1 VDRYIPEGELLEALA
16 EAAHLEYCQEMLER
30 GHAWNGSPEYLTN
43 HPVLTRFAGRRPTLD
58 TLPALIDFQSLSD
71 HLKEQNRAE
80 ARDLPEK
87 LAALGYVLL
96 QDVPAGAPSVTV
108 DPTDPRVE
116 LLAIREHVRWVARK
130 VKTGWRYG
138 DPRDND
144 KKLHPCIRPW
154 EDLSEDERVKDR
166 LLVLHLPEIV
176 AEAGMTLALLDDLGP
191 LRIGVTGH
199 RALAETGLVTAGIEA
214 ALARIEASH
223 PGRSLVVV
231 SALAEGADR
240 LVVRAV
246 LKRGG
251 SRLEAILPL
260 PKFDFLNDFETP
272 DSKEDF
278 LRLIARADYVT
289 GLPACATREEAY
301 AAANERLLDG
311 VDVLVAV
318 WDGKGAQGDAGTAE
332 MVARARARRL
342 PLAWV
347 HAGNRKTHTMKPTT
361 LRDQGSVTYENL

>member
-1 VDRYIPEGELLEALA
+1 
-16 EAAHLEYCQEMLER
+16 
-30 GHAWNGSPEYLTN
+30 
-43 HPVLTRFAGRRPTLD
+43 
-58 TLPALIDFQSLSD
+58 
-71 HLKEQNRAE
+71 
-80 ARDLPEK
+80 
-87 LAALGYVLL
+87 
-96 QDVPAGAPSVTV
+96 
-108 DPTDPRVE
+108 VE

-199 RALAETGLVTAGIEA
+199 RALAETGLVTAGIGA
-214 ALARIEASH
+214 ALARVEASH

-240 LVVRAV
+240 LVAEAV
-246 LKRGG
+246 LRRPN
-251 SRLEAILPL
+251 SRLEAVLPL
-260 PKFDFLNDFETP
+260 PKFDLLNDFETP
-272 DSKEDF
+272 ESKEEF
-278 LRLIARADYVT
+278 LRFLARTDEVVE
-289 GLPACATREEAY
+289 LPACASREEAY
-301 AAANERLLDG
+301 AAANDRLLDG
-311 VDVLVAV
+311 IDVLVAV
-318 WDGKGAQGDAGTAE
+318 WDGETAQGDAGTAE
-332 MVARARARRL
+332 VVARARALRL

-347 HAGNRKTHTMKPTT
+347 HAGNRKPDTMEPTS
-361 LRDQGSVTYENL
+361 LGEEQGKVTFENL